1 MSGVA
6 LPPLL
11 ASVIQW
17 LRAGY
22 PDGVPERDYLPLFA
36 LLRRK
41 LTGDEVAAVVDALAA
56 SGDSAS
62 ALAIRTA
69 IADVTH
75 DTPLE
80 GDIARVSARLAA
92 GGWPLASPSCPQPA
106 TET

>member
-1 MSGVA
+1 MA

-11 ASVIQW
+11 ASIIQW

-41 LTGDEVAAVVDALAA
+41 LTGDEVTAIADALTTN
-56 SGDSAS
+56 GDSAS

-92 GGWPLASPSCPQPA
+92 GGWPLASPSRPRPA